1 MNVQLTGIWV
11 ACIFLMQ
18 CTEKKNTREAI
29 KQDAPKPAMQAPSVK
44 DKFREMKFA
53 NTTDYSC
60 GMPVTAG
67 VEDTAQY
74 KGKVYGFCSTECK
87 TDFLKHAEA
96 YLTKK

>member
-1 MNVQLTGIWV
+1 MKIQFIAICT
-11 ACIFLMQ
+11 ACIFLTQ
-18 CTEKKNTREAI
+18 CTAKKNTKEEI
-29 KQDAPKPAMQAPSVK
+29 KPDVPQPAMQAPPAK
-44 DKFREMKFA
+44 DKFKGIQFA

-87 TDFLKHAEA
+87 TDFLQHAET